1 MDIGN
6 ETAENIVI
14 DNNYTT
20 TYNDNN
26 TTPTKQSR
34 SIQGIPS
41 GKQIQSSNSS
51 FLKEQVSTEE
61 MNTVNKYTKY
71 IVPR

>member
-1 MDIGN
+1 MDIGK

-20 TYNDNN
+20 TNNNNN

-41 GKQIQSSNSS
+41 GKQKNIKQ
-51 FLKEQVSTEE
+51 FVSTGAGQQ
-61 MNTVNKYTKY
+61 
-71 IVPR
+71 